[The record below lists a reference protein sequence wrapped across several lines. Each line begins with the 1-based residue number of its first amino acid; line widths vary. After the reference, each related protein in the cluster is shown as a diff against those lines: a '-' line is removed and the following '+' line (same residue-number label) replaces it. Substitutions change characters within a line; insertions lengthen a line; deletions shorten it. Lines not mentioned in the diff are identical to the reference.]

1 MMYYSI
7 QDNEGNWLE
16 GGSNSINKRD
26 AINDALALQ
35 LDQIDGLTDYKKVAA
50 IIEFPDKY
58 SDKQAENMLG
68 NFGLEVVE
76 YAVKNL
82 DYDFDNDTY

>member
-1 MMYYSI
+1 MYYSI
-7 QDNEGNWLE
+7 QDNEGNWLAS
-16 GGSNSINKRD
+16 GSNSINKRD

-35 LDQIDGLTDYKKVAA
+35 LDQIDGLADYKKVAA

-76 YAVKNL
+76 HAVKNL
-82 DYDFDNDTY
+82 DYDFDDDTY